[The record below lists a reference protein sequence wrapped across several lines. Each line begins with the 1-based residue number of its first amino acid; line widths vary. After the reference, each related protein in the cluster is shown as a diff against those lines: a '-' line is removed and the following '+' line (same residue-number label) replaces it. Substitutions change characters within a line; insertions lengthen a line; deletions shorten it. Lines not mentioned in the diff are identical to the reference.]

1 MKKNT
6 NKFYKL
12 LLIITSL
19 ILNVDYCNSMKKDKT
34 INQQEREKLQELG
47 INNISEIHKLY
58 VIANLILYQK
68 AVMHL
73 LKSCIPISEKLLDTN
88 FERKRIK
95 FSFYIN
101 SESSIKTIQD
111 MQEAK
116 KKFPI
121 KMEPEELDKDY
132 VEYYIT
138 SPEAQ
143 ALILKDAWKQTG
155 KTFNA
160 EETLE
165 VYNNLN
171 ILMLNSSS
179 DKDLILVINEKL
191 QSYGKNFIY
200 TSLDCDNSFV
210 FQGLAGLIA
219 NSENDLPSS
228 QLMHRR
234 AINAI
239 NQRNF
244 VEFFQQWLEF
254 SDLQEIV
261 QNLMPNF
268 VPFLKKV
275 NQLLK
280 LINTFEKED
289 RTIYRPYSKKESILL
304 NTFINT
310 IINEIKVREK
320 DYEELYKKIIELR
333 PLARKA
339 LKKQNSLS
347 YDKYCN
353 NVLLAVRTAICLPNS
368 IEENSKSLLNFI
380 KNCLNIKIEPEISN
394 KELENE
400 NWLDFL
406 TQNKPTQ
413 KNPVRNQ
420 NKKSRHRPHR
430 NQQTNTE
437 ELEATPDEEQEN
449 NTTEK
454 PINNLNSRLFDI
466 PKYAD
471 RILKWFTHSYI
482 ENQEQSSI
490 LYHTY
495 CPIID
500 LFIKKYGKVKIR
512 QNRINNTQDNAYYL
526 QGIIKYPNGQTQHGV
541 FVNCYNKNDILYH
554 RGIETK
560 NGQEIFSEIEFN
572 FPATSEQVK
581 SIEEDILEE
590 RKINLNNFYDIYNL
604 YSIRNFKE
612 NNFCLYVDDI
622 KNNVTLILFK

>member
-34 INQQEREKLQELG
+34 TNQQEREKLQELG
-47 INNISEIHKLY
+47 INNVSEIHKLY

-68 AVMHL
+68 AVIHL
-73 LKSCIPISEKLLDTN
+73 LKSCIPITEKLIDTN
-88 FERKRIK
+88 FERKKIK
-95 FSFYIN
+95 FSFNI
-101 SESSIKTIQD
+101 SGESSIKTLQE

-121 KMEPEELDKDY
+121 KIESEESDKDKDY

-155 KTFNA
+155 KTFDA
-160 EETLE
+160 EESLE

-200 TSLDCDNSFV
+200 TSLDPNNSFV

-219 NSENDLPSS
+219 NLENDLRSS
-228 QLMHRR
+228 KLMHIR

-239 NQRNF
+239 NQKNF
-244 VEFFQQWLEF
+244 IEFFQKWLEL

-280 LINTFEKED
+280 LINTFETED
-289 RTIYRPYSKKESILL
+289 RNIYRPYSKKESMLL
-304 NTFINT
+304 NTFINA

-320 DYEELYKKIIELR
+320 DYEELYKKIITLR
-333 PLARKA
+333 PLAIKA

-353 NVLLAVRTAICLPNS
+353 HVLLAVRTATCLPNS

-380 KNCLNIKIEPEISN
+380 KNCLNIKIEPESSN

-406 TQNKPTQ
+406 TQNKPVQ
-413 KNPVRNQ
+413 KVSIKKK

-437 ELEATPDEEQEN
+437 ELEAEEEQEN
-449 NTTEK
+449 TTIK
-454 PINNLNSRLFDI
+454 TINNLNNRLFDI

-482 ENQEQSSI
+482 KNQEQSSI

-500 LFIKKYGKVKIR
+500 LFVKKYGKVKIR
-512 QNRINNTQDNAYYL
+512 PNKINNTQDNAYYL
-526 QGIIKYPNGQTQHGV
+526 QGIIKYPNGQTQHAV
-541 FVNCYNKNDILYH
+541 FVNCYDKNDILYH

-572 FPATSEQVK
+572 FPTPSEQVK